1 MEKLKIALLGLGNVG
16 SGVYKILTTNKKIIE
31 KRSGYEIEVAKIL
44 VRNKNKKRNVD
55 VDSSLITT
63 NFEDILN
70 DDEISIVVE
79 LIGGEN
85 PAKDYILKSLEKKKH
100 IVTANKLLM
109 AKCGTEIFKKA
120 QEIGCVHVCYEA
132 SVAGGIPI
140 IQGINEA
147 LTGNKIQQ
155 VIGILNGTTN
165 YILSEMDTKG
175 MSFEAA
181 LKDAKAKGYAEA
193 DPTSDIEG
201 FDAVYKLDILTALCF
216 NKKVAD
222 DKIFREGITKISK
235 CDIEL
240 AKEFGYK
247 IKLLAIGKINNG
259 KLEISVHPAM
269 IPTDHPLANV
279 NGSYNAIMIKGDAV
293 GDLMFYGKG
302 AGDLP
307 TGSAVVG
314 DIISV
319 AKNLNNKPNCLDLFD
334 ENDDEILKDFGDS
347 EAEYYLRMNVLDTPG
362 TLAEI
367 TSLFALNKISIL
379 SLIQR
384 GNRTDG
390 KTDIIFMTHKTKE
403 KSIRSFVKAFENLTD
418 KFKVENIIRIENLD

>member
-1 MEKLKIALLGLGNVG
+1 MNKLKIALLGLGNVG
-16 SGVYKILTTNKKIIE
+16 SGVYKILTANKKIIE
-31 KRSGYEIEVAKIL
+31 KRSGYAIEVTKIL

-55 VDSSLITT
+55 VDNNLLTT

-70 DDEISIVVE
+70 DDSISIVVE

-100 IVTANKLLM
+100 VVTANKLLM

-120 QEIGCVHVCYEA
+120 KEIGCVHVYYEA

-175 MSFEAA
+175 ISFEDA

-201 FDAVYKLDILTALCF
+201 YDAVYKLDILTALCF
-216 NKKVAD
+216 NKKVDD
-222 DKIFREGITKISK
+222 DKIYREGITKISR

-247 IKLLAIGKINNG
+247 IKLLALGKIDHG
-259 KLEISVHPAM
+259 KIEISVHPAM
-269 IPTDHPLANV
+269 IPADHPLANV

-334 ENDDEILKDFGDS
+334 ENNDEILKDFGDS
-347 EAEYYLRMNVLDTPG
+347 VAEYYLRMNVLDTPG

-367 TSLFALNKISIL
+367 TSIFALNKISIL

-384 GNRTDG
+384 GSRTDG
-390 KTDIIFMTHKTKE
+390 KTDIIFMTHKVKE
-403 KSIRSFVKAFENLTD
+403 SSIRSFVKAFENLTD

>member
-109 AKCGTEIFKKA
+109 AKCGTEIFNKA

-247 IKLLAIGKINNG
+247 IKLLAIGKINDG

-319 AKNLNNKPNCLDLFD
+319 AKNLKNKPNCLDLFD

-347 EAEYYLRMNVLDTPG
+347 VAEYYLRMNVLDTPG